1 MSTVCSWPQV
11 FISIPVLSLE
21 LQTQTTIRHHHRDRK
36 EQTCKSKTTFLI
48 FPAKLALSTAFS
60 ITFGKKLNPSF
71 CSCQK
76 PWESS
81 LTLLSHPHIQS
92 TRKSCWLYLQN
103 TLSSHHLHRY
113 HPSHHHFLPGS
124 SQQSQDYLQH
134 NSWSNLLKYI
144 MSRLC
149 SKSPQ
154 RLPKVKAKV
163 LKMHSTS
170 HFPFSNCAPGTPG
183 NSQGHHRIVS
193 IS

>member
-1 MSTVCSWPQV
+1 MWFPPPRCHWHTPLV
-11 FISIPVLSLE
+11 ISASL
-21 LQTQTTIRHHHRDRK
+21 LALNANCMLMTPSFHLHPRSLLNSRLKIQFNITTGIG
-36 EQTCKSKTTFLI
+36 KSKPI
-48 FPAKLALSTAFS
+48 SKKLHSWYSQQNLLYPQPSP

-144 MSRLC
+144 NVTPLLKIPTTAA
-149 SKSPQ
+149 KSQ
-154 RLPKVKAKV
+154 
-163 LKMHSTS
+163 
-170 HFPFSNCAPGTPG
+170 
-183 NSQGHHRIVS
+183 SQS
-193 IS
+193 P